1 MAHAT
6 SVTNNNKSSYLEYLK
21 NPENSFNMIDNAL
34 SNIIQTYS
42 SEKEDELEIFLSLII
57 QEHARLKIYEGIK

>member
-42 SEKEDELEIFLSLII
+42 SEKEDELKYFY
-57 QEHARLKIYEGIK
+57 H